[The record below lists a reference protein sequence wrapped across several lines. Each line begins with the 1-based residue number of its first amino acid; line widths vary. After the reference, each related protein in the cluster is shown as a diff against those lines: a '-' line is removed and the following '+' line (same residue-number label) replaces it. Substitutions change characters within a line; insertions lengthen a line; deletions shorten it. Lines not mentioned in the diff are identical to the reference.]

1 MIEPDKIILW
11 KEGAKAEYLR
21 IALALQDVSVEL
33 EMADRIAKTFELI
46 LHKGDAFTIKD
57 SISID
62 SEIKEKYSKEKLKK

>member
-46 LHKGDAFTIKD
+46 L
-57 SISID
+57 
-62 SEIKEKYSKEKLKK
+62 